1 MKGRLFFF
9 LLLTRF
15 AMTAHSN
22 PTIHYQIR
30 FPEAQAHYAQVE
42 IRLEGLKENWVD
54 FSMPSWT
61 PGSYLLREFAKSVE
75 RVEANSEGKAI
86 AVSRTNKNTWRVNS
100 NGLKTLRFAYHVYA
114 FEWSVRTS
122 FIDSDMAFMHNTS
135 LFMQVQPFSGLPGTL
150 SVELPEAWKQLH
162 TSLEPVK
169 EALPPGKHRFAFANY
184 DELADEPLLAG
195 NHDTIQF
202 EVSGVPHLVTIAGA
216 GNHTEVN
223 FRADLR
229 KICETTTAIIGELPC
244 KRYTFFVLNTE
255 SGGGG
260 LEHANSS
267 TVMMPRWQWNNPARY
282 KQFLGL
288 CGHEYFH
295 LWNIKRIRPEALG
308 PFDYNKENHTRMLWV
323 AEGITSYYDELILRR
338 AGFYTREEYLGK
350 MSGYLNDLENR
361 PGRHYLSLAE
371 SSWDAW
377 IREYRP
383 NENSRN
389 TGISYYL
396 KGQVVAFL
404 LDAQIVAASN
414 GKRNLDDVMKA
425 LWADYKK
432 RPERGFSD
440 EAFVVMV
447 NVVAGKD
454 LRAFMDQFVNGVET
468 PDYAALLKPA
478 GIQAVNSGKEE
489 NTLGLQV
496 QQENGRWMVKYV
508 ERGLGAWN
516 AGVSVNDELVAVNGM
531 RVQTG
536 LDDIYRVMK
545 PGNAANLLVA
555 RAGLVRNIE
564 QVGFQSVKRNL
575 WKLEAKG
582 AEELLSSLLD

>member
-1 MKGRLFFF
+1 
-9 LLLTRF
+9 
-15 AMTAHSN
+15 MTAKD
-22 PTIHYQIR
+22 PTIQYRIA
-30 FPEAQAHYAQVE
+30 FPEAHAHYAKVE
-42 IRLEGLKENWVD
+42 ITLQGLQAAHVD

-75 RVEANSEGKAI
+75 RVEANADGKAI
-86 AVSRTNKNTWRVNS
+86 PYQRIDKNTWRVASKNA
-100 NGLKTLRFAYHVYA
+100 GEIRFSYHVYA

-122 FIDSDMAFMHNTS
+122 FIDADMAFMHNTS
-135 LFMQVQPFSGLPGTL
+135 LFMQVKPFSALPGTL
-150 SVELPEAWKQLH
+150 TVELPEAWKQLH
-162 TSLEPVK
+162 TSLEPVN
-169 EALPPGKHRFAFANY
+169 ENLPARTHRFRFARY

-195 NHDTIQF
+195 NQDTLQF
-202 EVSGVPHLVTIAGA
+202 EVAGVPHLVAIAGK
-216 GNHTEVN
+216 GNHGEAS
-223 FRADLR
+223 FREDLK

-255 SGGGG
+255 AGGGG

-295 LWNIKRIRPEALG
+295 LWNVKRIRPEALG
-308 PFDYNKENHTRMLWV
+308 PFDYSKENHTRMLWV

-338 AGFYTREEYLGK
+338 AGFYTREAYLEK
-350 MSGYLNDLENR
+350 MAGYINDLENR

-383 NENSRN
+383 NENSKN

-425 LWADYKK
+425 LWEDYKK
-432 RPERGFSD
+432 RPERGFRDD
-440 EAFVVMV
+440 EFVAMV
-447 NVVAGKD
+447 NAVAGKD
-454 LRAFMDQFVNGVET
+454 LRTFLDQFVNGVET
-468 PDYAALLKPA
+468 PDYAALLKVA
-478 GIQAVNSGKEE
+478 GVQAVNSGKEE

-496 QQENGRWMVKYV
+496 QQENGRWIVKYV

-516 AGVSVNDELVAVNGM
+516 AGVSANDELIAINGM

-536 LDDIYRVMK
+536 LEDIYRVMK
-545 PGNAANLLVA
+545 SGTMANLLIS
-555 RAGLVRNIE
+555 RAGLVRQIDA
-564 QVGFQSVKRNL
+564 VAFGTVKRNL

-582 AEELLSSLLD
+582 ADALLSSLLD

>member
-1 MKGRLFFF
+1 M
-9 LLLTRF
+9 
-15 AMTAHSN
+15 AAQN
-22 PTIHYQIR
+22 PALHYRIS
-30 FPEAQAHYAQVE
+30 FPEAHAHYARVE
-42 IRLEGLKENWVD
+42 IGLDGIKEPFVD
-54 FSMPSWT
+54 FTMPSWT

-75 RVEANSEGKAI
+75 RVEASAEGKSIPYA
-86 AVSRTNKNTWRVNS
+86 RTDKNTWRIATKGINS
-100 NGLKTLRFAYHVYA
+100 LRFVYHVYA

-122 FIDSDMAFMHNTS
+122 FIDTDMAFMHNTS
-135 LFMQVQPFSGLPGTL
+135 LLMQVKPFSQLPGML
-150 SVELPEAWKQLH
+150 NVELPEKWKQLH
-162 TSLEPVK
+162 TSLDRSVTNSG
-169 EALPPGKHRFAFANY
+169 PGEYQFLFNNY

-195 NHDTIQF
+195 NHDTLKF
-202 EVSGVPHLVTIAGA
+202 TVNGVPHLVAIAGK
-216 GNHTEVN
+216 GNHAEAS
-223 FRADLR
+223 FRDDLK
-229 KICETTTAIIGELPC
+229 KICETSLSIIGDLPC

-255 SGGGG
+255 AGGGG

-267 TVMMPRWQWNNPARY
+267 TVMMPRWQWNNPVRY

-295 LWNIKRIRPEALG
+295 LWNVKRIRPEALG
-308 PFDYNKENHTRMLWV
+308 PFDYSRENHTRMLWV

-338 AGFYTREEYLGK
+338 AGFYTREAYLEK
-350 MSGYLNDLENR
+350 MAGYINDLENR

-383 NENSRN
+383 NENSKN

-404 LDAQIVAASN
+404 LDAQIVSLTA

-425 LWADYKK
+425 LWKQYEK

-440 EAFVVMV
+440 EEFISTVSE
-447 NVVAGKD
+447 VAGKD
-454 LRAFMDQFVNGVET
+454 MRAFLDSFIQGVEI
-468 PDYAALLKPA
+468 PDYAMLLKKA
-478 GIQAVNSGKEE
+478 GITASNAGKSE

-496 QQENGRWMVKYV
+496 QQEAGKWIVKYV
-508 ERGLGAWN
+508 ERNLGAWN
-516 AGVSVNDELVAVNGM
+516 AGVSANDELIAVNGM

-536 LDDIYRVMK
+536 LEDIYRVLK
-545 PGNAANLLVA
+545 PDSKVELLVA
-555 RAGLVRNIE
+555 RAGLLRSIE
-564 QVGFQSVKRNL
+564 GVSFQSVARNQ

-582 AEELLSSLLD
+582 SEQILSRLLD

>member
-1 MKGRLFFF
+1 
-9 LLLTRF
+9 
-15 AMTAHSN
+15 MTAQN
-22 PTIHYQIR
+22 PSIHYSIA
-30 FPEAQAHYAQVE
+30 FPEAHAHYAKVE
-42 IRLEGLKENWVD
+42 IRLEGLKAPYVD

-75 RVEANSEGKAI
+75 RVEARSEGKVI
-86 AVSRTNKNTWRVNS
+86 PYERSDKNTWRIPS
-100 NGLKTLRFAYHVYA
+100 KGLRSLSLEYHVYA

-135 LFMQVQPFSGLPGTL
+135 LFMQVKPYADMPGTL
-150 SVELPEAWKQLH
+150 TVALPSAWKQLH
-162 TSLEPVK
+162 TSLEP
-169 EALPPGKHRFAFANY
+169 ASDGLPAGQHRFRFANY

-195 NHDTIQF
+195 NQDTLQF
-202 EVSGVPHLVTIAGA
+202 EVAGVPHVVAIAGK
-216 GNHTEVN
+216 GNHGEVS
-223 FRADLR
+223 FREDLR

-244 KRYTFFVLNTE
+244 RRYTFFVLNTE
-255 SGGGG
+255 AGGGG

-295 LWNIKRIRPEALG
+295 LWNVKRIRPEALG
-308 PFDYNKENHTRMLWV
+308 PFDYSKENHTRMLWV

-338 AGFYTREEYLGK
+338 AGFYTREAYLEK
-350 MSGYLNDLENR
+350 LAGYVNDLENR

-383 NENSRN
+383 NENSKN

-404 LDAQIVAASN
+404 LDAQIVAATQ

-425 LWADYKK
+425 LWEAYKK

-440 EAFVVMV
+440 EEFVLMV
-447 NVVAGKD
+447 NEVAGKD
-454 LRAFMDQFVNGVET
+454 LRAFLNQFVQGLET
-468 PDYAALLKPA
+468 PDYTALLQAA
-478 GIQAVNSGKEE
+478 GIQATNAGKEE

-496 QQENGRWMVKYV
+496 QAENGRWMVKYV

-516 AGVSVNDELVAVNGM
+516 AGVSANDELLAVNGM
-531 RVQTG
+531 RIQSG
-536 LDDIYRVMK
+536 LEDICRVLK
-545 PGNAANLLVA
+545 PGSRVELLVS
-555 RAGLVRNIE
+555 RAGLIRSIDGV
-564 QVGFQSVKRNL
+564 VFQTVKRNQ

-582 AEELLSSLLD
+582 AEAMLSSLLD

>member
-1 MKGRLFFF
+1 
-9 LLLTRF
+9 
-15 AMTAHSN
+15 MTAKD
-22 PTIHYQIR
+22 PTIHYSIA
-30 FPEAQAHYAQVE
+30 FPEAHAHYAKVE
-42 IRLEGLKENWVD
+42 IKLQGLQAPYVD

-75 RVEANSEGKAI
+75 RVEASADGKQI
-86 AVSRTNKNTWRVNS
+86 PYKRIDKNTWRIASKNAS
-100 NGLKTLRFAYHVYA
+100 EIRFMYHVYA

-122 FIDSDMAFMHNTS
+122 FIDADMAFMHNTS
-135 LFMQVQPFSGLPGTL
+135 LFMQVKPFSALPGTL
-150 SVELPEAWKQLH
+150 TVELPEAWKQLH
-162 TSLEPVK
+162 TSLEPVDGK
-169 EALPPGKHRFAFANY
+169 LPAGTHRFRFSSY

-195 NHDTIQF
+195 NQDTLQF
-202 EVSGVPHLVTIAGA
+202 EVAGVPHLVAIAGK
-216 GNHTEVN
+216 GNHAEVS
-223 FRADLR
+223 FRDDLK

-255 SGGGG
+255 AGGGG

-267 TVMMPRWQWNNPARY
+267 TVMMPRWQWNNAARY

-295 LWNIKRIRPEALG
+295 LWNVKRIRPEALG
-308 PFDYNKENHTRMLWV
+308 PFDYSKENHTRMLWV

-338 AGFYTREEYLGK
+338 AGFYTREAYLEK
-350 MSGYLNDLENR
+350 IAGYINDLENR

-383 NENSRN
+383 NENSKN

-404 LDAQIVAASN
+404 LDVQIVAASN
-414 GKRNLDDVMKA
+414 GRRSLDDVMKV
-425 LWADYKK
+425 LWAEYEK

-440 EAFVVMV
+440 EEFVAMV
-447 NVVAGKD
+447 NEVAGKD
-454 LRAFMDQFVNGVET
+454 LRAFLDQFVNGVET
-468 PDYAALLKPA
+468 PDYAALLKIA

-489 NTLGLQV
+489 NTLGMQV
-496 QQENGRWMVKYV
+496 QQENGRWVVKYV

-516 AGVSVNDELVAVNGM
+516 AGVSANDELIAINGM
-531 RVQTG
+531 RIQTG
-536 LDDIYRVMK
+536 LEEIYRVMK
-545 PGNAANLLVA
+545 PDNSANLLVS
-555 RAGLVRNIE
+555 RAGLIRNID
-564 QVGFQSVKRNL
+564 QVACRTVKRNL

-582 AEELLSSLLD
+582 TDELLSSLLD

>member
-1 MKGRLFFF
+1 MKLKRLLIF
-9 LLLTRF
+9 LIPVS
-15 AMTAHSN
+15 AMTAKD
-22 PTIHYQIR
+22 PTIHYSIA
-30 FPEAQAHYAQVE
+30 FPEAHAHYAKVE
-42 IRLEGLKENWVD
+42 IKLQGLQAPYVD

-75 RVEANSEGKAI
+75 RVEASADGKQI
-86 AVSRTNKNTWRVNS
+86 PYKRIDKNTWRIASKNAS
-100 NGLKTLRFAYHVYA
+100 EIRFMYHVYA

-122 FIDSDMAFMHNTS
+122 FIDADMAFMHNTS
-135 LFMQVQPFSGLPGTL
+135 LFMQVKPFSALPGTL
-150 SVELPEAWKQLH
+150 TVELPEAWKQLH
-162 TSLEPVK
+162 TSLEPVDGK
-169 EALPPGKHRFAFANY
+169 LPAGTHRFRFSSY

-195 NHDTIQF
+195 NQDTLQF
-202 EVSGVPHLVTIAGA
+202 EVAGVPHLVAIAGK
-216 GNHTEVN
+216 GNHAEVS
-223 FRADLR
+223 FRDDLK

-255 SGGGG
+255 AGGGG

-267 TVMMPRWQWNNPARY
+267 TVMMPRWQWNNAARY

-295 LWNIKRIRPEALG
+295 LWNVKRIRPEALG
-308 PFDYNKENHTRMLWV
+308 PFDYSKENHTRMLWV

-338 AGFYTREEYLGK
+338 AGFYTREAYLEK
-350 MSGYLNDLENR
+350 IAGYINDLENR

-383 NENSRN
+383 NENSKN

-404 LDAQIVAASN
+404 LDVQIVAASN
-414 GKRNLDDVMKA
+414 GRRSLDDVMKV

-440 EAFVVMV
+440 EEFVAMV
-447 NVVAGKD
+447 NEVAGKD
-454 LRAFMDQFVNGVET
+454 LRAFLDQFVNGVET
-468 PDYAALLKPA
+468 PDYAALLKIA

-489 NTLGLQV
+489 NTLGMQV
-496 QQENGRWMVKYV
+496 QQENGRWVVKYV

-516 AGVSVNDELVAVNGM
+516 AGVSANDELIAINGM
-531 RVQTG
+531 RIQTG
-536 LDDIYRVMK
+536 LEEIYRVMK
-545 PGNAANLLVA
+545 PDNSANLLVS
-555 RAGLVRNIE
+555 RAGLIRNID
-564 QVGFQSVKRNL
+564 QVACRTVKRNL

-582 AEELLSSLLD
+582 TDELLSSLLD